1 MPESLPQ
8 PILIVDSDEQSINH
22 ISSGLKDKGF
32 LVITAPDGYDGYVRA
47 RNEAPK
53 VIIVNDL
60 LPYVSGF
67 KLSKLIKS
75 DDRHTDT
82 KIVIMTNTTGSAID
96 KMFKQHNLAAFI
108 PSSIV
113 KFCPT
118 FPSYIFFPSIIGP
131 CPDIKTDFWLIL
143 KGT

>member
-82 KIVIMTNTTGSAID
+82 KIVIMTNTTGPAID
-96 KMFKQHNLAAFI
+96 KMFKYI
-108 PSSIV
+108 DKDGSGSI
-113 KFCPT
+113 T
-118 FPSYIFFPSIIGP
+118 FDEFATYMKRKKKKRQKSM
-131 CPDIKTDFWLIL
+131 KTTKMYSEKKLVQL
-143 KGT
+143 

>member
-82 KIVIMTNTTGSAID
+82 KIIIMSNTTGPAID
-96 KMFKQHNLAAFI
+96 KMFKQSNADDMIEKPFQL
-108 PSSIV
+108 
-113 KFCPT
+113 KD
-118 FPSYIFFPSIIGP
+118 IITLLEKNNE
-131 CPDIKTDFWLIL
+131 DIEHDS
-143 KGT
+143 